1 MSLRWRL
8 AFVSSLVTLL
18 SLAALVIGSGLSLE
32 RSRLR
37 DLDDE
42 LSVQAKVVLDEV
54 DSGVGELSADVTDA
68 LQTPTGSSVAWIYR
82 DGRLNFGG
90 GVGDAPEPLDANF
103 LRSTAP
109 EKRCSCAGWRVY
121 SLRQGNVVVQIGRP
135 LEPGDRS
142 NQNYWSV
149 ALIGALLAALAAG
162 AVIIVAVNRVTE
174 PLERLARRVKSLESD
189 ALIPALTLN
198 DEVGALARALKGS
211 LEGLKLTRDRESR
224 FLADAAHELRTPV
237 TALLTDLEHHTT
249 KPRASAED
257 QAVLERAKRLARRLR
272 DLTGN
277 LLTLTQTDRGLE
289 LRELNLFA
297 LAAEVTDRFAPLAAA
312 KGLDLGLDGEPVM
325 VRGDSVTL
333 ERALEN
339 LIGNAIK
346 FTDAGEIRV
355 CVSAD
360 ARQARLEVTDT
371 GGGVDP
377 KLIERVFEPF
387 ERAGET
393 RREGSGLGLAVVK
406 AVVDAHGGSVK
417 LENAQAETGAVVTLN
432 LPRVT

>member
-1 MSLRWRL
+1 VSLRWRL
-8 AFVSSLVTLL
+8 AFISSLVTLL
-18 SLAALVIGSGLSLE
+18 SLAALVVGSGLALE

-54 DSGVGELSADVTDA
+54 DSGVGELSADVSDA
-68 LQTPTGSSVAWIYR
+68 LQTPSGSSVAWVYR
-82 DGRLNFGG
+82 AGRLEFGG
-90 GVGDAPEPLDANF
+90 GIGDAPEPLDEPF
-103 LRSTAP
+103 LESRAAQ
-109 EKRCSCAGWRVY
+109 KRCSCAGWRVY
-121 SLRQGNVVVQIGRP
+121 SLRQRNVVVQIGRP

-149 ALIGALLAALAAG
+149 ALIGALLAALTAG

-174 PLERLARRVKSLESD
+174 PLERLARRVKSLDSD
-189 ALIPALTLN
+189 APIPALTLN

-211 LEGLKLTRDRESR
+211 LEGLKLTRDREAR

-237 TALLTDLEHHTT
+237 TALLTDLEHHTA
-249 KPRASAED
+249 KLRASAED
-257 QAVLERAKRLARRLR
+257 QAVLDRAKRLARRLR

-289 LRELNLFA
+289 MRELNLFA
-297 LAAEVTDRFAPLAAA
+297 LAAEVTDRLAPLAAA

-325 VRGDSVTL
+325 VRGDSVAL
-333 ERALEN
+333 ERAVEN
-339 LIGNAIK
+339 LVGNAIK

-355 CVSAD
+355 GIGAQGQL
-360 ARQARLEVTDT
+360 AQLEVTDT

-377 KLIERVFEPF
+377 NLIERVFEPF

-406 AVVDAHGGSVK
+406 AVMDAHGGSVR
-417 LENAQAETGAVVTLN
+417 LENTADGSGAVVRLS
-432 LPRVT
+432 LPRAV